1 MPLPKSQLDR
11 IIDAVTK
18 VLDELEPK
26 MRSDFCNGEDERKLA
41 EQLGA
46 VRPGGETLQDQRS
59 EKSPP
64 ERIHGRD
71 LF

>member
-1 MPLPKSQLDR
+1 MVPKYLLDQL
-11 IIDAVTK
+11 IDSVEKALNALHDK
-18 VLDELEPK
+18 AYA
-26 MRSDFCNGEDERKLA
+26 DFCNGEDERKLA